1 MKNEKQDYEMRQFCD
16 VFDFDL
22 VGTNQ
27 SHLNSNGLWD
37 AGGAVEEWRHELK
50 KFGFADVGRGIVP
63 AAVQKLL
70 ETCGVRKKMARSTVL
85 AAWKEAGIG
94 VKEMWKQRCE
104 ITVAWEEEHGIRQAA
119 KEGKGKD
126 KTVKTTQQGVIG
138 GGRSGQEHTH
148 KHPPPKHQPTR
159 RHKQ

>member
-63 AAVQKLL
+63 SAVQKLL
-70 ETCGVRKKMARSTVL
+70 EACRVRKSMARSTVL

-104 ITVAWEEEHGIRQAA
+104 ITVAWEEDHGIRQTA
-119 KEGKGKD
+119 KEGKGEGRKD
-126 KTVKTTQQGVIG
+126 IRAQQARDSDNVD
-138 GGRSGQEHTH
+138 GQD
-148 KHPPPKHQPTR
+148 Q
-159 RHKQ
+159 